1 MRRLRPLQRW
11 TIVLCGL
18 AGLVLAGCSSTE
30 PREQPAAVPE
40 ATGEAPVR
48 EIWSRRFAEG
58 HDGQY
63 LFMTPAVVDD
73 QVFIST
79 ANGYVG
85 AYDAR
90 IGRRDWWTKLDAR
103 LIAGVGADSDQLYV
117 VTRNGKL
124 IALSHSGER
133 KWETGL
139 PNESLVPPQSN
150 GRQVVVQTIDGEL
163 LAFDQSNGER
173 SWQYDSNMPV
183 LSFRGNA
190 TPHVDGNRVITGFD
204 NGRVVSLDVNMGR
217 VEWQQALGTASGRTE
232 LERIVDVDASP
243 VVRDGTVYMTGYQG
257 KVSALGLRSGEER
270 WSRSIS
276 SLRSPAVGGDN
287 LVVAAYD
294 GRVIGYD
301 LASRREVWRHDKL
314 AWRRLTAPVTLG
326 DHVVLADFEGYLY
339 AIRQSDGSIDGRALV
354 DEEGIRS
361 SIVRYRDR
369 VILFGNGGQIA
380 SYRIVEP

>member
-1 MRRLRPLQRW
+1 MVPLRPMQRFLPVLCVLAG
-11 TIVLCGL
+11 IVLT
-18 AGLVLAGCSSTE
+18 GCSSTE

-40 ATGEAPVR
+40 VTGEAPVR

-58 HDGQY
+58 HDGEY
-63 LFMTPAVVDD
+63 LFMTPVVVED

-79 ANGYVG
+79 ANGYIG

-90 IGRRDWWTKLDAR
+90 LGRRDWWKQLDAR
-103 LIAGVGADSDQLYV
+103 LIAGVGADSDHLYV

-124 IALSHSGER
+124 MALSHTGEPR
-133 KWETGL
+133 WEAAL

-150 GRQVVVQTIDGEL
+150 GRQVVVQTIDGEV
-163 LAFDQSNGER
+163 LAFDQDDGER

-190 TPHVDGNRVITGFD
+190 TPYVDGSRVVTGFD
-204 NGRVVSLDVNMGR
+204 NGRVVSLDVSTGR
-217 VEWQQALGTASGRTE
+217 VQWQQALGTASGRTE
-232 LERIVDVDASP
+232 LERIVDVDSSP
-243 VVRDGTVYMTGYQG
+243 VVRDGTVYITGYQG
-257 KVSALGLRSGEER
+257 KVAALALRSGEER
-270 WSRSIS
+270 WSRSVS
-276 SLRSPAVGGDN
+276 SLRSPAVGDDN
-287 LVVAAYD
+287 VVVAAYD

-314 AWRRLTAPVTLG
+314 QWRRLNSPVTLG
-326 DHVVLADFEGYLY
+326 DHVLVGDFEGYLY
-339 AIRQSDGSIDGRALV
+339 AIRQADGSIDGRVQV
-354 DEEGIRS
+354 DGKGIRS
-361 SIVRYRDR
+361 PMVRYRDR

>member
-1 MRRLRPLQRW
+1 MLPFRLLQRFLLAVCVL
-11 TIVLCGL
+11 TGIVLT
-18 AGLVLAGCSSTE
+18 GCSSTE

-58 HDGQY
+58 HDGKY
-63 LFMTPAVVDD
+63 LFMTPAVVED

-90 IGRRDWWTKLDAR
+90 IGRRDWWTRLDAR
-103 LIAGVGADSDQLYV
+103 LIAGVGADADQLYV

-124 IALSHSGER
+124 VALSQSGER
-133 KWETGL
+133 LWEAGL

-150 GRQVVVQTIDGEL
+150 GRQVIVQTIDGEL
-163 LAFDQSNGER
+163 LAFDSDDGER
-173 SWQYDSNMPV
+173 RWQYDSNMPV

-190 TPHVDGNRVITGFD
+190 TPYVDGSRVVTGFD
-204 NGRVVSLDVNMGR
+204 NGRVVSLDVNTGR

-243 VVRDGTVYMTGYQG
+243 VVRDRTVYMTGYQG
-257 KVSALGLRSGEER
+257 KVAALTLRSGEER
-270 WSRSIS
+270 WSRSVS
-276 SLRSPAVGGDN
+276 SLHSPAVGDGT

-294 GRVIGYD
+294 GSVIGYG

-314 AWRRLTAPVTLG
+314 AWRRLTAPVSLG
-326 DHVVLADFEGYLY
+326 EHVLVGDFEGYLY
-339 AIRQSDGSIDGRALV
+339 AIRQDDGSIDGRALV
-354 DEEGIRS
+354 DETGLRS
-361 SIVRYRDR
+361 SLVRYRDR

>member
-1 MRRLRPLQRW
+1 MLPVRPLPRF
-11 TIVLCGL
+11 LLGL
-18 AGLVLAGCSSTE
+18 FVIAGAVLAGCSSTE
-30 PREQPAAVPE
+30 PREQPAAVPS

-48 EIWSRRFAEG
+48 AIWSRRFAEG
-58 HDGQY
+58 HDGKY
-63 LFMTPAVVDD
+63 LFMTPVVVED

-103 LIAGVGADSDQLYV
+103 LIAGVGADSDHLYV

-124 IALSHSGER
+124 IALSHTGER
-133 KWETGL
+133 QWEAAL

-150 GRQVVVQTIDGEL
+150 GRQVIVQTIDGEI
-163 LAFDQSNGER
+163 LAFDQRDGGR

-190 TPHVDGNRVITGFD
+190 TPYVDGSRVVTGFD
-204 NGRVVSLDVNMGR
+204 NGRVVSLDVNTGR

-257 KVSALGLRSGEER
+257 KVAALSLRSGEER
-270 WSRSIS
+270 WSRSVS
-276 SLRSPAVGGDN
+276 SLRSPAVGDDN

-294 GRVIGYD
+294 GGVIGYD

-314 AWRRLTAPVTLG
+314 AWRRLTAPVALG
-326 DHVVLADFEGYLY
+326 EHVLVADFEGYLY
-339 AIRQSDGSIDGRALV
+339 AIRQDDGSIDGRALV
-354 DEEGIRS
+354 DEEGVRS

>member
-1 MRRLRPLQRW
+1 MVPLWPLQRVLP
-11 TIVLCGL
+11 VLCVL
-18 AGLVLAGCSSTE
+18 AGIVLAGCSSTE

-48 EIWSRRFAEG
+48 EIWSRRFAQG
-58 HDGQY
+58 HDGEF
-63 LFMTPAVVDD
+63 LFMTPVVVDD

-79 ANGYVG
+79 ADGYIG

-90 IGRRDWWTKLDAR
+90 QGRRDWWKQLDDR
-103 LIAGVGADSDQLYV
+103 LIAGVGADSQHLYV

-124 IALSHSGER
+124 MALSHTGEPR
-133 KWETGL
+133 WEAAL

-150 GRQVVVQTIDGEL
+150 GRRVIVQTIDGEI
-163 LAFDQSNGER
+163 LAFDQSDGER

-190 TPHVDGNRVITGFD
+190 TPYVDGSRVVTGFD
-204 NGRVVSLDVNMGR
+204 NGRVVSLDVNTGS
-217 VEWQQALGTASGRTE
+217 VQWQQALGTASGRTE

-243 VVRDGTVYMTGYQG
+243 VVRDGTLYITGYQG
-257 KVSALGLRSGEER
+257 KVAALSLRSGEER
-270 WSRSIS
+270 WSRSVS
-276 SLRSPAVGGDN
+276 SLRAPAVGDDN
-287 LVVAAYD
+287 VVVAAYD

-314 AWRRLTAPVTLG
+314 QWRRLNAPVTLG
-326 DHVVLADFEGYLY
+326 EHILIGDFEGYLY
-339 AIRQSDGSIDGRALV
+339 AIRQSDGSIDGRTQADV
-354 DEEGIRS
+354 KGVRS
-361 SIVRYRDR
+361 PMVRYRDR

-380 SYRIVEP
+380 SYRIVEH

>member
-1 MRRLRPLQRW
+1 MVPLGPMQRFLPVLCVLAG
-11 TIVLCGL
+11 IVLS
-18 AGLVLAGCSSTE
+18 GCSSTE

-40 ATGEAPVR
+40 VTGEAPVR

-58 HDGQY
+58 HDGEY
-63 LFMTPAVVDD
+63 LFMTPVVVED

-79 ANGYVG
+79 ANGYIG

-90 IGRRDWWTKLDAR
+90 LGRRDWWKQLDAR
-103 LIAGVGADSDQLYV
+103 LIAGVGADSDHLYV

-124 IALSHSGER
+124 MALSHTGEPR
-133 KWETGL
+133 WEAAL

-150 GRQVVVQTIDGEL
+150 GRQVIVQTIDGEV
-163 LAFDQSNGER
+163 LAYDQDDGER

-190 TPHVDGNRVITGFD
+190 TPYVDGSRVVTGFD
-204 NGRVVSLDVNMGR
+204 NGRVVSLDVTTGR
-217 VEWQQALGTASGRTE
+217 VQWQQALGTASGRTE
-232 LERIVDVDASP
+232 LERIVDVDSSP
-243 VVRDGTVYMTGYQG
+243 VVRDGTVYITGYQG
-257 KVSALGLRSGEER
+257 KVAALTLRSGEER
-270 WSRSIS
+270 WSRSVS
-276 SLRSPAVGGDN
+276 SLRSPAVGNDN
-287 LVVAAYD
+287 VVVAAYD

-314 AWRRLTAPVTLG
+314 QWRRLNSPVTLG
-326 DHVVLADFEGYLY
+326 DHVLVGDFEGYLY
-339 AIRQSDGSIDGRALV
+339 AIRQADGSIDGRAQV
-354 DEEGIRS
+354 DGKGIRS
-361 SIVRYRDR
+361 PMVRYRDR

>member
-1 MRRLRPLQRW
+1 MLLFRPLQRFLLAVCVL
-11 TIVLCGL
+11 TGIVLT
-18 AGLVLAGCSSTE
+18 GCSSTE

-90 IGRRDWWTKLDAR
+90 IGRRDWWTRLDAR
-103 LIAGVGADSDQLYV
+103 LIAGVGADADQLYV

-124 IALSHSGER
+124 VALSQSGER
-133 KWETGL
+133 LWEAGL

-150 GRQVVVQTIDGEL
+150 GRQVIVQTIDGEL
-163 LAFDQSNGER
+163 LAFDSDDGER
-173 SWQYDSNMPV
+173 RWQYDSNMPV

-190 TPHVDGNRVITGFD
+190 TPYVDGSRVVTGFD
-204 NGRVVSLDVNMGR
+204 NGRVVSLDVNTGR

-243 VVRDGTVYMTGYQG
+243 VVRDRTVYMTGYQG
-257 KVSALGLRSGEER
+257 KVAALTLRSGEER
-270 WSRSIS
+270 WSRSVS
-276 SLRSPAVGGDN
+276 SLHSPAVGDGT

-294 GRVIGYD
+294 GSVIGYG

-314 AWRRLTAPVTLG
+314 AWRRLTAPVSLG
-326 DHVVLADFEGYLY
+326 EHVLVGDFEGYLY
-339 AIRQSDGSIDGRALV
+339 AIRQDDGSIDGRVLV
-354 DEEGIRS
+354 DEEGLRS
-361 SIVRYRDR
+361 SLVRYRDR